1 MMIYWRVQ
9 DMEEIGQIVVAKKGE
24 NKSSIFSF
32 TEKLKIQRPI
42 AGSSFLLSLKRSKG
56 MLKGRY
62 TTAVVMM
69 EELVGVLLLNHNDAD
84 NEKESKKC
92 MEIE

>member
-1 MMIYWRVQ
+1 
-9 DMEEIGQIVVAKKGE
+9 MEEIGQIVVAKKGE

-32 TEKLKIQRPI
+32 TEKLKILRPI
-42 AGSSFLLSLKRSKG
+42 AGSSFLLRLKRSKG

-84 NEKESKKC
+84 NEKE
-92 MEIE
+92 